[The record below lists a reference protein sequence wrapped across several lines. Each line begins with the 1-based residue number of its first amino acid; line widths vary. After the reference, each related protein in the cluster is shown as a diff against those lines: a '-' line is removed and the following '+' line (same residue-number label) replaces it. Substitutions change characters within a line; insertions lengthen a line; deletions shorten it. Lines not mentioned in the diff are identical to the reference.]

1 MVFLLTEG
9 QRHEQPV
16 LPLLMEQGAVKR
28 PGRGRPRVRPDR
40 VAGDKGYS
48 SPRVRRYLKERGIG
62 AVIPTRADEAPDPA
76 FDRAAYRERNV
87 VERLIN
93 RLKQWRRI
101 ATRYEK
107 RAANYRAMLTVAAI
121 LLWL

>member
-1 MVFLLTEG
+1 
-9 QRHEQPV
+9 
-16 LPLLMEQGAVKR
+16 
-28 PGRGRPRVRPDR
+28 

-48 SPRVRRYLKERGIG
+48 SPTIRRYLKERRIRT
-62 AVIPTRADEAPDPA
+62 VIPTKAGEAPDLS

-87 VERLIN
+87 VERTIN

-107 RAANYRAMLTVAAI
+107 RAANYRAMLTIVAI